1 MKKKMTLTE
10 RLEIRTINVYYHHY
24 TNIDV
29 VCITRIT
36 KGGHISRD
44 IVRSDNSVY
53 HDFMSK
59 LAQIP
64 PQVELKFHHIFHC
77 EEFLG

>member
-1 MKKKMTLTE
+1 MKKKITFTE
-10 RLEIRTINVYYHHY
+10 CLEIRTINVYYHHY

-36 KGGHISRD
+36 KGGHVSRD
-44 IVRSDNSVY
+44 IVRTDNSVY

-59 LAQIP
+59 LSQISSN
-64 PQVELKFHHIFHC
+64 VELKFHHLFHD
-77 EEFLG
+77 EDFLG